1 MSNPD
6 PNLTALIKLLS
17 DDHPTIVDAA
27 RKKLLELGAVAIPIL
42 KQAAESDPDPKV
54 RVEARQILEQ
64 VRLETI
70 GKEWEKAAALPDE
83 KMDLETNAFLLAK
96 VSYPDLDPAL
106 YRQRLDQ
113 LAEQIRPNLKP
124 AATPQ
129 ELLRMINRCLFKK
142 ERFRGNWDNYFD
154 PQNSYLNCVLDRR
167 LGIPISLSVLYL
179 LVAWRLKI
187 PVQGVGIPGH
197 FMLKY
202 MDQETELYVDPF
214 NEGRFLTRAE
224 CLQFVVEAGYPY
236 QADFMEGVGPRE
248 ILARMLRN
256 LILIYVDRQ
265 EVTLERILT
274 RFLNLLYPAD
284 ANEEDEGTSEGEIGW
299 VG

>member
-1 MSNPD
+1 MPNPD
-6 PNLTALIKLLS
+6 PNLAALIKLLS
-17 DDHPTIVDAA
+17 DDHPAIVDAA
-27 RKKLLELGAVAIPIL
+27 RKKLLELGAPALAVL
-42 KQAAESDPDPKV
+42 KRAANSDPDPKI
-54 RVEARQILEQ
+54 RVGSRQILEQ
-64 VRLETI
+64 VRMEKI
-70 GKEWEKAAALPDE
+70 SREWAKAAAVPDD
-83 KMDLETNAFLLAK
+83 KLDLETNAFLLARIP
-96 VSYPDLDPAL
+96 YPDLDPAL
-106 YRQRLDQ
+106 YRRRLDE
-113 LAEQIRPNLKP
+113 LAEQIRPALKP
-124 AATPQ
+124 SAAPQ
-129 ELLRMINRCLFKK
+129 ELLRVINRILFKK

-202 MDQETELYVDPF
+202 AEQGTELYVDPF

-224 CLQFVVEAGYPY
+224 CIQFIVEAGYPY
-236 QADFMEGVGPRE
+236 QADFMEGVGSRE

-265 EVTLERILT
+265 EVALERILT
-274 RFLNLLYPAD
+274 YFLNSLYPEQSGEATENFSD
-284 ANEEDEGTSEGEIGW
+284 EEPGPLG
-299 VG
+299 